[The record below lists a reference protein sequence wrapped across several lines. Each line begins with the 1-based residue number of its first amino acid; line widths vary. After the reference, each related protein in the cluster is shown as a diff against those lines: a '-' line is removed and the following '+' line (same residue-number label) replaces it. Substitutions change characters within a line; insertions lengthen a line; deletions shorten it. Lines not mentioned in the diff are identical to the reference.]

1 MKEHAVTFG
10 AAGNLSGILC
20 EPEHPVPGAPAVLM
34 WNVGIHHRVG
44 AFRVWVDLA
53 RRLAEAG
60 FTSLR
65 FDLSGM
71 GDSEVRRGGDQDVER
86 KADLDEAMAFVT
98 RRTGITTFAPV
109 AFCSGIDQL
118 HDLGL
123 RDERVVAMGYIEGY
137 AWRTPG
143 FWLHYPKRYLNPAL
157 WKERLEHLDER
168 QSLQRFK
175 RFFKPRAALKL
186 DPESVEAA
194 GGAAMFA
201 RHRPDQGQ
209 FAADL
214 RRLRARDVKLFFAY
228 FGLDTDFNHPAQF
241 EEMTGMAPS
250 DDVRLFY
257 LGAADHILFRTAHRD
272 ATVIETCAWLKH
284 RFGRRATGEVPV
296 TAPAPK
302 LAVG

>member
-1 MKEHAVTFG
+1 
-10 AAGNLSGILC
+10 
-20 EPEHPVPGAPAVLM
+20 
-34 WNVGIHHRVG
+34 
-44 AFRVWVDLA
+44 
-53 RRLAEAG
+53 
-60 FTSLR
+60 
-65 FDLSGM
+65 
-71 GDSEVRRGGDQDVER
+71 
-86 KADLDEAMAFVT
+86 
-98 RRTGITTFAPV
+98 
-109 AFCSGIDQL
+109 
-118 HDLGL
+118 
-123 RDERVVAMGYIEGY
+123 
-137 AWRTPG
+137 
-143 FWLHYPKRYLNPAL
+143 
-157 WKERLEHLDER
+157 
-168 QSLQRFK
+168 
-175 RFFKPRAALKL
+175 
-186 DPESVEAA
+186 
-194 GGAAMFA
+194 MFA